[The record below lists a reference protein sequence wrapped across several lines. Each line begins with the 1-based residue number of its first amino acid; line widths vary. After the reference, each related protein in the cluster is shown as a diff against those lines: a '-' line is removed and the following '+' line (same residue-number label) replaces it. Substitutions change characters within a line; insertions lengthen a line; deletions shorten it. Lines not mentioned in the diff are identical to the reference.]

1 MTLSL
6 WFALCALY
14 LQRLRQ
20 RTAWLCVPL
29 IWLLALAGCQSR
41 PAPPLEKQETELNA
55 MTNDWANRARYRADN
70 NRLGPPATGETR
82 VVFMGDSITDA
93 WPNLG
98 TIFSR
103 RHYVGRGISGQTT
116 SQMLVRFQQDVI
128 ALGPKVVVILAGTN
142 DVAGNTGPFDPEL
155 TRGSLAAMAELA
167 QAHGIRVM
175 LSSVL
180 PAFDYPWRPGLQPAA
195 KIVALNAWLKDYA
208 AHHGCI
214 YLDYFSS
221 MADARPG
228 LQPRYSEDGV
238 HPNAAGYAVMEPMVE
253 QAIAEALLK

>member
-1 MTLSL
+1 M
-6 WFALCALY
+6 
-14 LQRLRQ
+14 
-20 RTAWLCVPL
+20 